1 MSPNKNN
8 TGFTLIEML
17 LTLAI
22 VGTVMTALSF
32 HIFALSQIWLD
43 DTEHD
48 FFEQHA
54 EGVAMFLNTALAQ
67 SQPAPE
73 EGAESFPVQWARPP
87 DWSEFQPP
95 LLMFRQTEAPP
106 LFVREGIR
114 LPDVVCYLHFD
125 SRDGLSFLWYS
136 ELQEEFERVD
146 DLFRTRLSEWVK
158 RIEYCYYDAET
169 DQWDT
174 VERPLEDNDDAYLLP
189 QFLRLHFEY
198 EDEST
203 VRNVFLPQSNRD
215 VPLF

>member
-1 MSPNKNN
+1 MSPKKNN
-8 TGFTLIEML
+8 RGFSLIEML

-22 VGTVMTALSF
+22 AAGLMTALSF
-32 HIFALSQIWLD
+32 HIFSLSQIWLD
-43 DTEHD
+43 DSDHD

-73 EGAESFPVQWARPP
+73 EGEESLPVQWARPP
-87 DWSEFQPP
+87 DWREAEDP

-125 SRDGLSFLWYS
+125 SRDGLSLLWYS
-136 ELQEEFERVD
+136 ELQETFERVD
-146 DLFRTRLSEWVK
+146 DLFRTRISEWVE
-158 RIEYCYYDAET
+158 RIEYCYYDAEA
-169 DQWDT
+169 DDWDT
-174 VERPLEDNDDAYLLP
+174 VERPLKDDNDAYMLP
-189 QFLRLHFEY
+189 QFLRLHFKY

-203 VRNVFLPQSNRD
+203 TRNVFLPQTHRD